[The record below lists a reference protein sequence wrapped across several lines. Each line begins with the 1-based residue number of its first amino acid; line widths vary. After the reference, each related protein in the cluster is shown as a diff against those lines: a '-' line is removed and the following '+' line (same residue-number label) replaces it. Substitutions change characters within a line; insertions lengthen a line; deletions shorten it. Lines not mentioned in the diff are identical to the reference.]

1 MGANLVTTPYKAD
14 VEKNASG
21 VNTNNNSFSSSQTT
35 NATQTQSSVPS
46 HPNPHH
52 QHMHSMN
59 YAEIPS
65 GCPMHQAQNEKNK
78 TSTSVSSESTNKM
91 LSSGCPMSENDINP
105 TNMVNLHLLTHSV
118 KIK

>member
-14 VEKNASG
+14 IEKNASE
-21 VNTNNNSFSSSQTT
+21 VNTNNSSSFSQTS

-46 HPNPHH
+46 HPH
-52 QHMHSMN
+52 QQQINSIN

-78 TSTSVSSESTNKM
+78 NATNISNESTNKM

-105 TNMVNLHLLTHSV
+105 TNMVSFHLKHLCELT
-118 KIK
+118 III